1 MNRGE
6 EFRLVIDGVETAES
20 FVWSEAGDRLE
31 IGPLT
36 SRAGSNLLPGDFGL
50 GQNYPNPFNPITTM
64 AFSVPYSVQT
74 TVEVYN
80 ILGEKVKTVF
90 DGVAN
95 AGTHYVT
102 WDGTGA
108 EGEMV
113 ASGIYFY
120 RMKAADFEKTRKMVL
135 MK

>member
-1 MNRGE
+1 
-6 EFRLVIDGVETAES
+6 
-20 FVWSEAGDRLE
+20 
-31 IGPLT
+31 
-36 SRAGSNLLPGDFGL
+36 
-50 GQNYPNPFNPITTM
+50 QNYPNPFNPITTL
-64 AFSVPYSVQT
+64 AFSVPYSVHT

-80 ILGEKVKTVF
+80 ILGEKVKTIF

-95 AGTHYVT
+95 AGTNYVT
-102 WDGTGA
+102 WNGTGT
-108 EGEMV
+108 EGETV